1 LGPTDEFTVRGS
13 GPIGPYWA
21 PIPYSWPNTTTR
33 RGLRRKRKT
42 RHWKL
47 LSSVTGR
54 IDIYLKQGRTETPNR
69 GAAAWFADSLG
80 LFTKQTERYS
90 VREFLK
96 RYAKFLSSIRHRNV
110 LLVEI
115 DYDDV
120 SAGEANQGPDD
131 LDESLARAYD
141 FLASHGEGK
150 KVLFS
155 TFGRT
160 NHGLK
165 QGLEITMEAQ
175 YNRKHGHGKPA
186 MEIRILAIPSI
197 LVKKPRE
204 ADRDYEAR
212 TKKLFLALSDVG
224 KEKFARRYENTTKVL
239 FRDYEHQLY
248 KFFEVAKSTRWLHL
262 AWGKTAEDLKTRVN
276 F

>member
-1 LGPTDEFTVRGS
+1 MPTDEFTVRGS

-21 PIPYSWPNTTTR
+21 PIPYSWPNTPTR

-54 IDIYLKQGRTETPNR
+54 IDIYLKQGRTETPSR

-80 LFTKQTERYS
+80 LFTKQVERYS

-96 RYAKFLSSIRHRNV
+96 RYAKFLSSIRQRHV
-110 LLVEI
+110 LLVDI
-115 DYDDV
+115 DYEDV
-120 SAGEANQGPDD
+120 SAEDANQGPDN
-131 LDESLARAYD
+131 LDNLLARVYD
-141 FLASHGEGK
+141 FLASRGEGN

-160 NHGLK
+160 SHGLK
-165 QGLEITMEAQ
+165 DDLEITMEAQ

-186 MEIRILAIPSI
+186 IEIRILAIPSI

-204 ADRDYEAR
+204 ADTDYEAR
-212 TKKLFLALSDVG
+212 TKKLFLGVSDVG
-224 KEKFARRYENTTKVL
+224 KAKFARRYENTAKVV
-239 FRDYEHQLY
+239 FREYEHQLY
-248 KFFEVAKSTRWLHL
+248 KFFEVAKSTR
-262 AWGKTAEDLKTRVN
+262 
-276 F
+276 